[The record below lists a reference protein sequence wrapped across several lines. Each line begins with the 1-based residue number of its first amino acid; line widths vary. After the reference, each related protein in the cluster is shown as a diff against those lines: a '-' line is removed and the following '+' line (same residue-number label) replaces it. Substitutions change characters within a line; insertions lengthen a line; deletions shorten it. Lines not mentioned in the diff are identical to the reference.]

1 MIRVWSDAQS
11 AGILDRGSSGSTFAY
26 HPDAPRGRAV
36 SVTMPVRVAS
46 WDVAF
51 GLTPIFE
58 MNLPEGAL
66 RERLLRMFAKA
77 AGRFDD
83 FDLLEIVGRS
93 QIGRLRYSGLDQP
106 LSVDV
111 PFQSIDD
118 ILRAR
123 RGGELFEYLLN
134 TFARHSGLS
143 GVQPKVMIRSDRKGK
158 KEGTSRTVLS
168 ATHIVKLW
176 DPDEYPDL
184 AANEYFCLTAAKK
197 MGLDV
202 PPFALS
208 DDGAALVIERFDLHD
223 GTYNG
228 FEDFCVLNGL
238 PTRRKYEGSYES
250 QLFKRARDF
259 LPAEHAPAAMETLFK
274 LFVLNSAI
282 RNGDAHLKNFGIVYN
297 DVNGN
302 ARLAPV
308 YDLVTTT
315 AYIPV
320 DNMALLLEGSKRWPD
335 QRKLINLGQ
344 VRADLTNQ
352 RALQILE
359 ATADTLSDVAVDLR
373 KYFRRSE
380 YEVGQ
385 RMIASW
391 ETGIKEALG
400 LSRGLRASAPTKRER
415 APRIA
420 RSDSLVLEMLRQ
432 RGGTITGTQK
442 GIAAELGI
450 PPSTL
455 SASIARLAAKGLVSK
470 DARRISLERTREV

>member
-1 MIRVWSDAQS
+1 
-11 AGILDRGSSGSTFAY
+11 
-26 HPDAPRGRAV
+26 
-36 SVTMPVRVAS
+36 MPVRVAS

-51 GLTPIFE
+51 GLAPIFE

-93 QIGRLRYSGLDQP
+93 QIGRLRYSGWDQP
-106 LSVDV
+106 LSIDV

-143 GVQPKVMIRSDRKGK
+143 GVQPKVMIRSDRRGK
-158 KEGTSRTVLS
+158 KEGTSQTVKS

-176 DPDEYPDL
+176 DPDEYPEL

-197 MGLDV
+197 MGLEV
-202 PPFALS
+202 PPFELS

-223 GTYNG
+223 ETYSG

-259 LPAEHAPAAMETLFK
+259 LPAGHAPASMETLFK

-297 DVNGN
+297 DVNGD
-302 ARLAPV
+302 AQLAPV

-359 ATADTLSDVAVDLR
+359 ATADTLSDVAVELE
-373 KYFRRSE
+373 KYFRQSE

-391 ETGIKEALG
+391 ETGIKETLG
-400 LSRGLRASAPTKRER
+400 LSRGLRASAPRKRER
-415 APRIA
+415 TPRSA
-420 RSDSLVLEMLRQ
+420 KSDSLLLELLRQ
-432 RGGTITGTQK
+432 RGGTIVGAQK
-442 GIAAELGI
+442 AIAAELGI
-450 PPSTL
+450 PSSTL
-455 SASIARLAAKGLVSK
+455 SASIARLVDKGLVSK
-470 DARRISLERTREV
+470 DARKISLETAREV